1 MFNEIL
7 LIILLL
13 LIVLIPSLK
22 LSCCI
27 YYSFGNFSF
36 LCLLFLVILCLKINF
51 KVKSFMLACLFL
63 YFKNTYFIV
72 GKTIME
78 VYNLAYVDSI
88 ENRINDSKLR
98 EVVKK
103 IYSPTLIIKTNFKKL
118 PDKPTIFVSNYCND
132 RMENLSCILI
142 PKDIAILMRD
152 TITNITKLHKLVKWP
167 IFTKEKN
174 NYQNTKNEIISHV
187 NDGRSIFAYIT
198 KNPLDIPN
206 VIHTVRTGLFS
217 IAKELNIPIT
227 VVAIDFIDRK
237 FNNIQKQNF
246 HIEIGETFYVDNIKQ
261 AVYKT
266 RKYYNKTLTK
276 FIQQKYIF

>member
-227 VVAIDFIDRK
+227 LVAIDFIDRK

>member
-1 MFNEIL
+1 
-7 LIILLL
+7 
-13 LIVLIPSLK
+13 
-22 LSCCI
+22 
-27 YYSFGNFSF
+27 
-36 LCLLFLVILCLKINF
+36 
-51 KVKSFMLACLFL
+51 MLACLFL

-227 VVAIDFIDRK
+227 LVAIDFIDRK